1 MKNIRVRARKQR
13 LFVLL
18 FLAFLIAVC
27 GAKIAAEERDVIKV
41 GFFAFDGY
49 HMIDESGERSGY
61 GYDFLRLI
69 SRYLDVDY
77 EYIGYDKSWDEMD
90 ELLENGEIDL
100 VTSARMT
107 EERLR
112 RFDFSKPIGTS
123 STILTVKSDNQKV
136 NSSDYHTYDGMCVGM
151 LCGNSR
157 NEDFRNYAKEHDFSY
172 IPVYFMTDTALS
184 EALQSG
190 VIDAC
195 VTSSLRRTENE
206 RLLDSFASEE
216 FYVLVKKGNQELL
229 DWINYAIDQL
239 NATEGDWKNSLN
251 NKYYTRIG
259 DKNLELTEEEQALLD
274 QYRNGTKKLVVTA
287 SMDRAPYS
295 YAEDGTLKGIIPDY
309 FKKLA
314 VYADLPYE
322 IKVPS
327 DREEYNRWRDEGA
340 VDLFMD
346 ARISSERWIEE
357 HSYSSTITYTKMHLA
372 KVIRRDFD
380 GVIHTL
386 AVAEEQGAAGLET
399 EFIENVQIL
408 KVSTREEGMQAV
420 LDGKA
425 DATYVYLYTAQEFV
439 NQDER
444 GLLTYT
450 VLENP
455 VYEYQI
461 AIADSVSH
469 VMAGILTKCIYAMP
483 DSTFSDI
490 AFQYTS
496 YRAQDVDLYTW
507 IQIYPLPTILVCTLA
522 FLIGL
527 FAVIMIQQHRVF
539 KLELRRSAE
548 FKELADQAESANH
561 AKRDFLANMS
571 HDIRT
576 PMNAIVGISGLMEH
590 EPGLTEKMHD
600 YITKVQVSS
609 RHLLSLMNDL
619 LDMSKI
625 EAGVIAL
632 TKEPIHLSDQ
642 IAQVDQLVR
651 EQAIEREQTLDIRI
665 HEIYHNYL
673 LADGVRLRQILL
685 NLLTNAVKYTQNGG
699 TITLDVRE
707 ERCNKAKMARFSFVV
722 TDNGRGMEAEFL
734 QCVFD
739 PFVREEASVTNKI
752 QGVGLGMA
760 ITKNIVNSMKGNIRV
775 ESEAGK
781 GSCFTVTLD
790 FDINPKVEYPMEVE
804 SVLLLTEDETL
815 RSNME
820 RCITEQKVRFCAAAD
835 LEEAKKS
842 LGENHFDLVILAE
855 YLQDP
860 YLSKML
866 QQLRVYAENTLFF
879 CLDYVKYPSDEKQKL
894 KGMVDGFLMRPFDL
908 SNLNFAILRA
918 RSQKDSKKENISILN
933 GMHFLCAEDNPLNAE
948 ILEAL
953 LEMEGADCRIY
964 PDGVELV
971 KAFETVESDEYDA
984 ILMDIE
990 MPNMNGLEAARAIRN
1005 SSNPLGKTIPII
1017 AMTANAFTEDIKR
1030 SREAGMN
1037 VHISK
1042 PIDIELLKKSMR
1054 IFGGV
1059 ERGNGKCKKENTD
1072 CR

>member
-1 MKNIRVRARKQR
+1 MKNMRVRARKQI
-13 LFVLL
+13 LFGLL
-18 FLAFLIAVC
+18 FLAFLFAVC
-27 GAKIAAEERDVIKV
+27 GAKIAAEERKVVKV

-49 HMIDESGERSGY
+49 HMMDESGERSGY

-77 EYIGYDKSWDEMD
+77 EYIGYDRSWDEMGD
-90 ELLENGEIDL
+90 MLEKGEIDL

-107 EERLR
+107 EERLCK
-112 RFDFSKPIGTS
+112 FDFSKPIGTS
-123 STILTVKSDNQKV
+123 STILTVKSDNQMI
-136 NSSDYHTYDGMCVGM
+136 NSSDYHTYDGMRVGM
-151 LCGNSR
+151 LRGNSR
-157 NEDFRNYAKEHDFSY
+157 NEDFENYAKEHVFSY
-172 IPVYFMTDTALS
+172 TPVYFTTDSALS
-184 EALQSG
+184 EALQDG
-190 VIDAC
+190 NIDAC

-229 DWINYAIDQL
+229 DQINYAIDQL
-239 NATEGDWKNSLN
+239 NATEGDWKNTLN
-251 NKYYTRIG
+251 NKYYSRIG
-259 DKNLELTEEEQALLD
+259 DKNLEFTKEEQALLE
-274 QYRNGTKKLVVTA
+274 QYRNGTKTLVVTA

-295 YAEDGTLKGIIPDY
+295 YVEDGTLKGIIPEY

-314 VYADLPYE
+314 AYANLPYE

-327 DREEYNRWRDEGA
+327 DREEYSNWRDEGV

-346 ARISSERWIEE
+346 ARVGSEQWIEE
-357 HSYSSTITYTKMHLA
+357 HSYSSTVTYTKMHLA

-386 AVAEEQGAAGLET
+386 AVAEEQGPTGIETGLT
-399 EFIENVQIL
+399 ENVEIL
-408 KVSTREEGMQAV
+408 RVPTRDEGMQAV
-420 LDGKA
+420 LDGRA

-469 VMAGILTKCIYAMP
+469 AMAGILTKCIYALP

-490 AFQYTS
+490 AFRYTN
-496 YRAQDVDLYTW
+496 YRAHDLDLYTW

-548 FKELADQAESANH
+548 FKELADQAESANR

-576 PMNAIVGISGLMEH
+576 PMNAIVGISDLMER
-590 EPGLTEKMHD
+590 EPGLPEKMYD
-600 YITKVQVSS
+600 YIAKIQVSS
-609 RHLLSLMNDL
+609 RHLLSLINDM

-625 EAGVIAL
+625 EAGTIAL
-632 TKEPIHLSDQ
+632 AKEPIHLSDQ

-651 EQAIEREQTLDIRI
+651 ELTMEQEQTLNIRI

-699 TITLDVRE
+699 TITLDVKE
-707 ERCNKAKMARFSFVV
+707 ERCNKAKTARFSFTVA
-722 TDNGRGMEAEFL
+722 DNGRGMEKEFL
-734 QCVFD
+734 QRIFD

-760 ITKNIVNSMKGNIRV
+760 ITKNIVSSMKGDIRV
-775 ESEAGK
+775 ESELGK

-790 FDINPKVEYPMEVE
+790 LDINQEATYPMEAE
-804 SVLLLTEDETL
+804 SVLLLAEDETL
-815 RSNME
+815 KFNME

-835 LEEAKKS
+835 LEKAKKC
-842 LGENHFDLVILAE
+842 LQENHFDVVILAE
-855 YLQDP
+855 YLHEPD
-860 YLSKML
+860 LFKMV
-866 QQLRVYAENTLFF
+866 QQLRAYAENTLFF
-879 CLDYVKYPSDEKQKL
+879 CLDYAKYRSDVKEKL
-894 KGMVDGFLMRPFDL
+894 TGMVDGFLMRPFDL
-908 SNLNFAILRA
+908 SNLNLAILRA
-918 RSQKDSKKENISILN
+918 RSIGDSQKENTSVLK
-933 GMHFLCAEDNPLNAE
+933 GMHFLCAEDNALNAE
-948 ILEAL
+948 ILEAM

-971 KAFETVESDEYDA
+971 KAFATVESDEYDA

-1005 SSNPLGKTIPII
+1005 SSNPLGRTIPII

-1030 SREAGMN
+1030 SKEAGMN
-1037 VHISK
+1037 AHISK

-1054 IFGGV
+1054 IFGGG
-1059 ERGNGKCKKENTD
+1059 RKRLWKI
-1072 CR
+1072 